1 MSSEI
6 IILLIVSLFFS
17 ALFSGV
23 EIAFITIDRLF
34 VELQSN
40 KGGRRDIILAKFKNK
55 PEMFIATM
63 LVGNTLVL
71 VYYGLLMARATEPFI
86 SNYIDIYI
94 PNISDNYAE
103 LITLITQ
110 TILST
115 LVVLATAEFLPKSLF
130 LISPYKVLKTLIY
143 PTLLVYYILYPFVWL
158 IVKMSQFIIIKVLKQ
173 SNPGQTTVYGLTDLN
188 NYLNEMLSK
197 NNDDKEDNIEVDTE
211 MFTNAI
217 AFQKLKVR
225 DCMIPRT
232 EITAIDVSEPIEAL
246 HKQFVDTIF
255 SKILV
260 YKDNIDEI
268 IGYVHHSKMF
278 KKPKTIKE
286 VVSNLVIAPETM
298 LINDLMI
305 EFSKERKSIALVV
318 DEYGGTAGVVTMED
332 IVEEIF
338 GEIQDEYDQEDLL
351 EEKIGEDE
359 WLLSARH
366 EISYLNENLNL
377 SIPEGDYDTLGGF
390 ILWISGN
397 IPNQYERIQHHEFTF
412 IIKAMD
418 GVKIDKVL
426 LSVNKMDEK
435 LD

>member
-1 MSSEI
+1 MSSH
-6 IILLIVSLFFS
+6 IILLILVSLFFS

-40 KGGRRDIILAKFKNK
+40 KGGRRDIILAKFKNN

-86 SNYIDIYI
+86 SATLSEFIPPNYV
-94 PNISDNYAE
+94 E
-103 LITLITQ
+103 LTTLISQ
-110 TILST
+110 TIIST

-143 PTLLVYYILYPFVWL
+143 PTLFAYYILYPFVWL
-158 IVKMSQFIIIKVLKQ
+158 IVKMSQFLIIKVLKQ
-173 SNPGQTTVYGLTDLN
+173 SNSGQATVYGLTDLN
-188 NYLNEMLSK
+188 NYLNEMVSK
-197 NNDDKEDNIEVDTE
+197 NNDDKDDNIEVDTE

-217 AFQKLKVR
+217 AFQKVKVR

-232 EITAIDVSEPIEAL
+232 EITAIDVSESIEEL
-246 HKQFVDTIF
+246 QQQFIDTTF

-260 YKDNIDEI
+260 YKENIDEI

-286 VVSNLVIAPETM
+286 AISNLVIAPETM

-318 DEYGGTAGVVTMED
+318 DEYGGTAGLVTMED

-338 GEIQDEYDQEDLL
+338 GEIHDEYDQEHLL
-351 EEKIGEDE
+351 EEKLGEDE

-366 EISYLNENLNL
+366 EISYLNEHLNL

-397 IPNQYERIQHHEFTF
+397 IPSQYERIQHHEFTF
-412 IIKAMD
+412 IIKAME